1 MLGVT
6 LCISLASCG
15 SENRDNAMDDTG
27 MVDTSMVDTAM
38 NDNIDTTGVADTA
51 GVDTMYRNSPAKSDN
66 KPGNAKN

>member
-27 MVDTSMVDTAM
+27 MVDTSMMDTSG
-38 NDNIDTTGVADTA
+38 IDTSGVADTA
-51 GVDTMYRNSPAKSDN
+51 GVDTMYRNSPASSDN
-66 KPGNAKN
+66 KSGNSKN